1 MMHFSGMISRHRR
14 WLWPFFA
21 WPFVAL
27 ALSAGPVLAAPS
39 FDCRNASKPDEQAIC
54 GSEELSTLERVM
66 AEKFIAARALGDA
79 NKTRDFARD
88 LLKQR
93 RGCQADVA
101 CIRDV
106 LSRAIALFDSQRFG
120 QTEPKQAEQKQDEP
134 KPAQASKTS
143 PFALEL
149 KEETPA
155 QRCDVAKCNAD
166 CVVIYGPVSEA
177 TKDEPY
183 HKDHGPIGIAMCKED
198 CDTQR
203 TFCLSH
209 DGTSVEAP
217 DWAPSSMGKMMNLYC
232 RKQPKEQ
239 RQASGCEKLIYC
251 SNVATYNT
259 PACQ

>member
-1 MMHFSGMISRHRR
+1 MMHFSGVISRHRR

-79 NKTRDFARD
+79 NKIRDFARD

-120 QTEPKQAEQKQDEP
+120 QTEPKQSEPKQDEP
-134 KPAQASKTS
+134 KPAQSDKPST
-143 PFALEL
+143 FAFEL
-149 KEETPA
+149 KEETPTE
-155 QRCDVAKCNAD
+155 RCDVAACNAD
-166 CVVIYGPVSEA
+166 CAKYYGSADGPGDYGPL
-177 TKDEPY
+177 
-183 HKDHGPIGIAMCKED
+183 PIAVCQSMCADQKP
-198 CDTQR
+198 
-203 TFCLSH
+203 FCLAH
-209 DGTSVEAP
+209 DGVAIQAP
-217 DWAPSSMGKMMNLYC
+217 DIAPSSMGKLETLFCAKNKGTAVC
-232 RKQPKEQ
+232 KGE
-239 RQASGCEKLIYC
+239 
-251 SNVATYNT
+251 N
-259 PACQ
+259 